1 MTTPTAVRYPL
12 FVCLMTA
19 MFAIA
24 CAPTMDAPMSSISD
38 ATELS
43 SAPVAR
49 QIPKEMIIHGDT
61 RIDEYYWLNQREDPD
76 VIAYLEA
83 ENSYL
88 AGKLKHTKPLQNK
101 LFEEI
106 TGRIKQDDE
115 SVPYLSN
122 GYYYYTRYEE
132 DGEYPIYARKMGNLE
147 APEEIMLNVNEMA
160 VGHDYYA
167 VRGLSV
173 SPDNKLLA
181 YGVDVVSRRKYTIH
195 IKNLETG
202 ELFADTIPI
211 TTGSTAWA
219 NDNLTF
225 FYTAREAETLRSH
238 KIMKH
243 KLGQAAGDDEE
254 IFYEA
259 DNTFSTYV
267 YRSKSEAMIII
278 GASHTLAN
286 EYRFLSTDDP
296 DGAFTL
302 MQPRERGHEY
312 SIDHIG
318 DKFYI
323 VTNLDAENFRLMEA
337 PVSDPG
343 KDNWTEVIAHRE
355 ETLLEWIELFS
366 DHLVVVERTDALRHL
381 RIIRQSDG
389 TEHYLA
395 FDEEAY
401 VASPTGNAEFNTTNL
416 RYSYTSLTTPNS
428 TYDYDMNS
436 RGQELRKRQE
446 VVGGYEPG
454 EFHTQRL
461 WATAR
466 DGIKVPVTL
475 VYKKSLYKGDGT
487 NPLLLYA
494 YGSYGSS
501 ANPRFSS
508 VRLSLLDRGF
518 VYAIA
523 HVRGGQDMGRSWY
536 DDGKLLKKMN
546 TFTDFIDSGKFL
558 VAENYTSA
566 DRMFAEGR
574 SAGGLLMGAVAN
586 MAPELFKG
594 ILAGVPFV
602 DVVTTMLDESIPL
615 TTFEFDE
622 WGNPKEKISYD
633 YMMTYSPYDNVAAQS
648 YAAMLVTTGLHDSQV
663 QYFEPAKWVA
673 RLRAKKT
680 DSNPLYLSTD
690 MDVGHGG
697 ASGRFDR
704 YHKTALEY
712 AFLLDLMGIDE

>member
-1 MTTPTAVRYPL
+1 MTTPTAARYPL
-12 FVCLMTA
+12 IVSLTTA
-19 MFAIA
+19 MFTAG
-24 CAPTMDAPMSSISD
+24 CAPSMDASMDSP
-38 ATELS
+38 TNVVEVS
-43 SAPVAR
+43 SAPIAR
-49 QIPKEMIIHGDT
+49 QIPKEMTIHGHT
-61 RIDEYYWLNQREDPD
+61 RVDEYYWLNQREDPD

-83 ENSYL
+83 ENRYL
-88 AGKLKHTKPLQNK
+88 DGKLKHTKVLQEK
-101 LFEEI
+101 LFGEI

-115 SVPYLSN
+115 SVPYLRN

-132 DGEYPIYARKMGNLE
+132 GGEYPIYARKMGNLE
-147 APEEIMLNVNEMA
+147 APEEVLLNVNEMA

-167 VRGLSV
+167 VRGLAV
-173 SPDNKLLA
+173 SPNNKLLA

-195 IKNLETG
+195 VKNLETG
-202 ELFADTIPI
+202 ELFTDTIPV

-219 NDNLTF
+219 NDNQTF
-225 FYTAREAETLRSH
+225 FYTARDSATLRSH

-243 KLGQAAGDDEE
+243 KLGRAASDDAE

-259 DNTFSTYV
+259 DNTFSTWV

-278 GASHTLAN
+278 GSSHTLAN
-286 EYRFLSTDDP
+286 EYRFLSTGDP
-296 DGAFTL
+296 DGSFT
-302 MQPRERGHEY
+302 MIQPRIRGLEY
-312 SIDHIG
+312 SVDHFN
-318 DKFYI
+318 DKFFI
-323 VTNLDAENFRLMEA
+323 VTNLEAENFRLMEA

-343 KDNWTEVIAHRE
+343 KDNWQEVIGHRK
-355 ETLLEWIELFS
+355 ETLLEWIDVFS
-366 DHLVVVERTDALRHL
+366 DHLVVVERTAGLRQL

-389 TEHYLA
+389 AEHYLA

-416 RYSYTSLTTPNS
+416 RYRYTSLTMPNS

-436 RGQELRKRQE
+436 RDQELRKRQE
-446 VVGGYEPG
+446 VVGGYDPSQY
-454 EFHTQRL
+454 HTQRL

-466 DGIKVPVTL
+466 DGIQVPISL
-475 VYKKSLYKGDGT
+475 VYKKSLYRGDGS
-487 NPLLLYA
+487 NPLLLYG

-501 ANPRFSS
+501 RDPSFSS

-523 HVRGGQDMGRSWY
+523 HIRGGQEMGRWWY

-546 TFTDFIDSGKFL
+546 TFTDFIDAGRHL
-558 VAENYTSA
+558 VEAGYTSS

-622 WGNPKEKISYD
+622 WGNPKDKISYD
-633 YMMTYSPYDNVAAQS
+633 YMMTYSPYDNVKAQG

-663 QYFEPAKWVA
+663 QYWEPAKWVA
-673 RLRAKKT
+673 RLRAMQT
-680 DSNPLYLSTD
+680 GSNPLYLFTE
-690 MDVGHGG
+690 METGHGG

-712 AFLLDLMGIDE
+712 AFILDLIGMSE